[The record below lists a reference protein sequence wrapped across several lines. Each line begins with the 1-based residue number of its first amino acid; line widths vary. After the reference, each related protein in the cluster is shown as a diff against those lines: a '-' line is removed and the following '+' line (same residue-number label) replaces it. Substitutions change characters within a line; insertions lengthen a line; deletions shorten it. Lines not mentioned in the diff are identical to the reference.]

1 MNLPPAIST
10 GLGKI
15 FNMFNNA
22 GDAVVTPPA
31 GAPDTEAKKDPY
43 SDGAKIASDV
53 LEHLREVDKL
63 RWAFERLW
71 FRSILY
77 YLGNQWLTWD
87 ARSRRWRE
95 KKVRKW
101 VPKPVTNR
109 FASTAD
115 TLCSAI
121 QSTKVEPSAWPA
133 TDDVEDIA
141 AANVADR
148 VIDVINPEIMVERVR
163 EAIAKWVTLNADAF
177 VFPYYDK
184 KDKSLGTTKIESL
197 GCPICGNI
205 SQPMEWEQAQGC
217 PGCGEQVTPMP
228 SGQTQ
233 EYPIGR
239 LKVDVCSPLE
249 VYLNIDIVEMRKQR
263 KFTIAKAYAVD
274 TAKEMFPDFADKIHP
289 DSHSATRAAQY
300 FMDALAYS
308 TEDSGYN
315 LTGAVQR
322 DRVTLLRHVQMPSD
336 AYPDGLDAWVTMDS
350 ITLEASPSPFFE
362 ETADGKQYY
371 CPLIKFGYNMV
382 PGRLY
387 SKTPM
392 FDIIPKQDQLNRI
405 ESLLELASM
414 KGVNVNWI
422 IPNGSSISNLSG
434 EPSQVIRW
442 TPSGTGGAKPEVVTV
457 APFHAAMLELKKQ
470 YEADFEEIAG
480 TFDAMKGNTPSG
492 VSAGYAIQLLTER
505 SYGRFVSVFANW
517 EAGWTDLYTVLLKL
531 FRTYATEQRM
541 RKIRGATGGWE
552 IQAFKGSD
560 LRGAVDIRI
569 EGGSARPRS
578 KLAEQALVEAM
589 AKIGV
594 VNPQNPEQGYEIAK
608 LFGMTQI
615 LGANDEDV
623 RFASGEWQ
631 ALLDWNPEADPE
643 TGMPIPGPMQPGG
656 EPSPFPPGG
665 PVVEPIFD
673 NHLVHIMEHR
683 KSYKTEQ
690 YRLMPPWKQMFWKNH
705 VLDHLMAMPPPP
717 GSEAKPK
724 PGAPSG
730 GPPKSDTTSK
740 ANEKG
745 DNTMDTARKGGSV
758 AFGGG
763 GSNQYQ

>member
-1 MNLPPAIST
+1 MNVMG
-10 GLGKI
+10 GLDKI

-22 GDAVVTPPA
+22 GDAVVTPP
-31 GAPDTEAKKDPY
+31 GSTQKQDETKDPY
-43 SDGAKIASDV
+43 ADGAKIASDV

-133 TDDVEDIA
+133 TEDVEDIA
-141 AANVADR
+141 AANIADR
-148 VIDVINPEIMVERVR
+148 VIEVINPEIHVEKVR

-177 VFPYYDK
+177 AFAYYDK
-184 KDKSLGTTKIESL
+184 KDRSLGMTKIESL
-197 GCPICGNI
+197 GCPVCGGI
-205 SQPMEWEQAQGC
+205 AQPSEWESTGGC
-217 PGCGEQVTPMP
+217 PGCNEKVEPIP
-228 SGQTQ
+228 SGQFE

-249 VYLNIDIVEMRKQR
+249 VYLNIDITDMTKQR
-263 KFTIAKAYAVD
+263 KFTVAKSYSLE
-274 TAKEMFPDFADKIHP
+274 TAKEMFPDMKDHIHP
-289 DSHSATRAAQY
+289 DTHSATRAAQY

-322 DRVTLLRHVQMPSD
+322 DRVTLLRHIQLPSEQ
-336 AYPDGLDAWVTMDS
+336 YPEGLDATCTMDS
-350 ITLEASPSPFFE
+350 ICLESEPSPFFE
-362 ETADGKQYY
+362 ETEEGKKYY
-371 CPLIKFGYNMV
+371 SPLIKFGYNMV

-422 IPNGSSISNLSG
+422 IPHGASISNLSG

-517 EAGWTDLYTVLLKL
+517 ESGWTDLYTVLLKL
-531 FRTYATEQRM
+531 FRVYATEQRM

-560 LRGAVDIRI
+560 LSGAVDIRI

-578 KLAEQALVEAM
+578 KLAEQALIEAM

-594 VNPQNPEQGYEIAK
+594 INPANPEQSYEIAK
-608 LFGMTQI
+608 LFGMTNI

-623 RFASGEWQ
+623 RYAAGEWQ
-631 ALLDWNPEADPE
+631 ALLDWNPEADPN
-643 TGMPIPGPMQPGG
+643 TGMPIPQPPQPGMA
-656 EPSPFPPGG
+656 PSPFPAGG
-665 PVVEPIFD
+665 PQVEPIFD

-683 KSYKTEQ
+683 KPSRTEQ
-690 YRLMPPWKQMFWKNH
+690 YKLLPPWKQMFWKNH
-705 VLDHLMAMPPPP
+705 VLDHMMAIPPPP
-717 GSEAKPK
+717 GSGPSNQ
-724 PGAPSG
+724 PGGSPSG
-730 GPPKSDTTSK
+730 GPKSEATSK
-740 ANEKG
+740 ANETG
-745 DNTMDTARKGGSV
+745 DKTMDTVREGGSV
-758 AFGGG
+758 AFGGSG
-763 GSNQYQ
+763 KNQHQ

>member
-1 MNLPPAIST
+1 MNVSA
-10 GLGKI
+10 GLEKI
-15 FNMFNNA
+15 FNMFGNA
-22 GDAVVTPPA
+22 GDAVINPPVGSA
-31 GAPDTEAKKDPY
+31 EQEAKKNPY
-43 SDGAKIASDV
+43 EDGAKIASDI

-71 FRSILY
+71 FRSVLY

-115 TLCSAI
+115 TLCAAI

-133 TDDVEDIA
+133 TEDVEDIA
-141 AANVADR
+141 AANIADR
-148 VIDVINPEIMVERVR
+148 VIEVINPEIKVERVR
-163 EAIAKWVTLNADAF
+163 EAVAKWITLNADAF
-177 VFPYYDK
+177 AFCYYDK
-184 KDKSLGTTKIESL
+184 KDVSLGKTKIESL
-197 GCPICGNI
+197 ACPLCGGVA
-205 SQPMEWEQAQGC
+205 QPAAWEQAKAC
-217 PGCGEQVTPMP
+217 PSCGELAPPQS
-228 SGQTQ
+228 SGQFE

-249 VYLNIDIVEMRKQR
+249 VYLNVDITDMTKQT
-263 KFTIAKAYAVD
+263 KFTVAKSYAVD
-274 TAKEMFPDFADKIHP
+274 TAKSMFPDMKDKIHP
-289 DSHSATRAAQY
+289 DTSSATRAAQY

-322 DRVTLLRHVQMPSD
+322 DRVTLLRHVQMPSEQ
-336 AYPDGLDAWVTMDS
+336 YPEGLDATVTMDS
-350 ITLEASPSPFFE
+350 ITLEAGPSPFFE
-362 ETADGKQYY
+362 ETPEGKQYY
-371 CPLIKFGYNMV
+371 NPLVKFGYNMV

-422 IPNGSSISNLSG
+422 IPNGSSISNISG
-434 EPSQVIRW
+434 EPAQVIRW

-517 EAGWTDLYTVLLKL
+517 ETGWTELYTILLKL
-531 FRTYATEQRM
+531 FRTYATEERM
-541 RKIRGATGGWE
+541 RKIKGATGGWE
-552 IQAFKGSD
+552 IQAFKGAD
-560 LRGAVDIRI
+560 LKGTVDIRI

-594 VNPQNPEQGYEIAK
+594 VNPTNPEQGFEIAK
-608 LFGMTQI
+608 LFGMTNI

-623 RFASGEWQ
+623 RYAAGEWQ
-631 ALLDWNPEADPE
+631 ALLDWQPEVDPE
-643 TGMPIPGPMQPGG
+643 TGMPIPGPQQPGAP
-656 EPSPFPPGG
+656 PSPFPPGG
-665 PVVEPIFD
+665 PQVEPIFD

-683 KSYKTEQ
+683 KPSRTEQ
-690 YRLMPPWKQMFWKNH
+690 YKMLPPWKQMFWKNH

-717 GSEAKPK
+717 GSEPQQK
-724 PGAPSG
+724 PGSPSG
-730 GPPKSDTTSK
+730 GPKSEATSK

-745 DNTMDTARKGGSV
+745 DNTMDTAREGGSV

>member
-1 MNLPPAIST
+1 MPLNVSD
-10 GLGKI
+10 GLDKI
-15 FNMFNNA
+15 FNLFGNA
-22 GDAVVTPPA
+22 GDAVVNPPV
-31 GAPDTEAKKDPY
+31 GTKEQEDKKDPY
-43 SDGAKIASDV
+43 ADGAKIAADV
-53 LEHLREVDKL
+53 LEHIREVDKL

-71 FRSILY
+71 FRSVLY

-115 TLCSAI
+115 TLCAAI
-121 QSTKVEPSAWPA
+121 QSTKIEPSAWPA
-133 TDDVEDIA
+133 TEDVEDIA
-141 AANVADR
+141 AANIADR
-148 VIDVINPEIMVERVR
+148 VIEVINPEIHIERLR
-163 EAIAKWVTLNADAF
+163 ESVAKWLTLNADAF
-177 VFPYYDK
+177 AFCYYDK
-184 KDKSLGTTKIESL
+184 KDISLGKTRIESL
-197 GCPICGNI
+197 MCQACQAIAQPKAFEDAGGCPTCGL
-205 SQPMEWEQAQGC
+205 QME
-217 PGCGEQVTPMP
+217 PVP
-228 SGQTQ
+228 SGQFE

-249 VYLNIDIVEMRKQR
+249 VYLNIDITEMSKQL
-263 KFTIAKAYAVD
+263 KFTTAKCYAVD
-274 TAKEMFPDFADKIHP
+274 TVKGWYPELKDKIHP
-289 DSHSATRAAQY
+289 DTHSATRAAQY

-322 DRVTLLRHVQMPSD
+322 DRVTLLRHVQMPSEQ
-336 AYPDGLDAWVTMDS
+336 YPEGLDCVCTMDS
-350 ITLEASPSPFFE
+350 ICLESGPSSFFE
-362 ETADGKQYY
+362 ETPEGKQYY
-371 CPLIKFGYNMV
+371 CPLVKFGYNMV

-422 IPNGSSISNLSG
+422 IPHGASISNLSG
-434 EPSQVIRW
+434 EPAQVIRW

-457 APFHAAMLELKKQ
+457 APFHAAMLELKKG
-470 YEADFEEIAG
+470 YEADFEELAG
-480 TFDAMKGNTPSG
+480 TFDAMKGNTPRG

-517 EAGWTDLYTVLLKL
+517 EAGWTELYTILLKL
-531 FRTYATEQRM
+531 FRTYATEARM

-560 LRGAVDIRI
+560 LKGAVDIRI

-589 AKIGV
+589 SKIGV
-594 VNPQNPEQGYEIAK
+594 IQPANPEQGYEIAK
-608 LFGMTQI
+608 MFGMTNI

-623 RFASGEWQ
+623 RYAAGEWQ
-631 ALLDWNPEADPE
+631 ALLEWNPQVDE
-643 TGMPIPGPMQPGG
+643 TGQPMLDPNS
-656 EPSPFPPGG
+656 PMPFPPGG
-665 PVVEPIFD
+665 PTVEPIFD

-683 KSYKTEQ
+683 KPTRTEQ
-690 YRLMPPWKQMFWKNH
+690 YKLLPPWKQLFWKDH
-705 VLDHLMAMPPPP
+705 VLNHLMAMPPPP
-717 GSEAKPK
+717 GQEQQPGK
-724 PGAPSG
+724 PGAG
-730 GPPKSDTTSK
+730 PKSNTTSK
-740 ANEKG
+740 AHEKG
-745 DNTMDTARKGGSV
+745 DKTMDTAREGGSV

-763 GSNQYQ
+763 GSNQFQ

>member
-1 MNLPPAIST
+1 MNIPA
-10 GLGKI
+10 GLDKI
-15 FNMFNNA
+15 FNMFQNK
-22 GDAVVTPPA
+22 GDAVVDSPT
-31 GAPDTEAKKDPY
+31 GTSEAEEKKDPY
-43 SDGAKIASDV
+43 ADGAKIAADV
-53 LEHLREVDKL
+53 LEHIREVDKL

-109 FASTAD
+109 YASTAD
-115 TLCSAI
+115 TLCAAI

-133 TDDVEDIA
+133 TEDPEDIA
-141 AANVADR
+141 AANVTDR
-148 VIDVINPEIMVERVR
+148 VIEVINPEIEIEKVR
-163 EAIAKWVTLNADAF
+163 EAVAKWVTLNADALA
-177 VFPYYDK
+177 FPYYDK
-184 KDKSLGTTKIESL
+184 KDKSLGMTKIESL
-197 GCPICGNI
+197 MCQACQAVAQPKEFQDAGGCPTCGV
-205 SQPMEWEQAQGC
+205 QLE
-217 PGCGEQVTPMP
+217 PMP
-228 SGQTQ
+228 SGQFE
-233 EYPIGR
+233 EYPIGK

-249 VYLNIDIVEMRKQR
+249 VYLNIDITDMAKQR
-263 KFTIAKAYAVD
+263 KFTVAKSHSVD
-274 TAKEMFPDFADKIHP
+274 TVKEMFPEMKDKIHP
-289 DSHSATRAAQY
+289 DTSSATRSAQY

-322 DRVTLLRHVQMPSD
+322 DRVTLLRHVEMPSEL
-336 AYPDGLDAWVTMDS
+336 YPEGLDAYVTMDQV
-350 ITLEASPSPFFE
+350 TLEAGPSPFYTEDKEGNKTYFN
-362 ETADGKQYY
+362 
-371 CPLIKFGYNMV
+371 PLVKFGYNMV

-392 FDIIPKQDQLNRI
+392 FDIISKQDQLNRI

-414 KGVNVNWI
+414 KGVSVNWI
-422 IPNGSSISNLSG
+422 LPTGSSIGNISG
-434 EPSQVIRW
+434 EPAQIIRW
-442 TPSGTGGAKPEVVTV
+442 TPSGTGNAKPEVVTV
-457 APFHAAMLELKKQ
+457 APFHAAMLELKKG

-517 EAGWTDLYTVLLKL
+517 EYGWVQLYGNLIKL
-531 FRTYATEQRM
+531 FKTYATEERI
-541 RKIRGATGGWE
+541 RKIKGATGGWE
-552 IQAFKGSD
+552 IEAFKGSD
-560 LRGAVDIRI
+560 IVGSVDIRI
-569 EGGSARPRS
+569 EGGSERPRS

-594 VNPQNPEQGYEIAK
+594 VNPTNPEQGYEIAK
-608 LFGMTQI
+608 MFGMTKV

-623 RFASGEWQ
+623 RYAAGEWQ
-631 ALLDWNPEADPE
+631 ALLDWNPPMDEM
-643 TGMPIPGPMQPGG
+643 GMPL
-656 EPSPFPPGG
+656 EPDPNDPAFPQGG
-665 PVVEPIFD
+665 PLVEEVFD

-683 KSYKTEQ
+683 KPARTDVYKQ
-690 YRLMPPWKQMFWKNH
+690 LPPWKQLYWKNH
-705 VLDHLMAMPPPP
+705 LLKHLLSMPPPP
-717 GSEAKPK
+717 DAQGKKPGGSGSSKSEA
-724 PGAPSG
+724 
-730 GPPKSDTTSK
+730 TSK
-740 ANEKG
+740 DNEKG
-745 DNTMDTARKGGSV
+745 DKTMDTAREGGSV